1 MTNINIKEW
10 KMRQIAEEQHGG
22 FLEDI
27 IAIERET
34 EKACLIKLKWGHASS
49 LIYDIKVWVPKS
61 AILSDEEYAAEIQ
74 KKEENFKNACQRYE
88 NMIAFAKKAGLKV
101 RKGMKKETVLYKIAE
116 AGLEYEY

>member
-1 MTNINIKEW
+1 MTSINIKDW
-10 KMRQIAEEQHGG
+10 KMRQIAEDQHGG

-27 IAIERET
+27 IGVERET
-34 EKACLIKLKWGHASS
+34 EKAVLIKMKWGHASS
-49 LIYDIKVWVPKS
+49 IIYTINVWVPKS